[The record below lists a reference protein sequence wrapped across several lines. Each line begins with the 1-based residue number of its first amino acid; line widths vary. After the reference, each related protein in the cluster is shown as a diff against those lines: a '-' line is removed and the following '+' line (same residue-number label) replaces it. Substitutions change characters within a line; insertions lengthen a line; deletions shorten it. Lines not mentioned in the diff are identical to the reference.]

1 MAENAYIKLVP
12 GSVKEIITT
21 DELKDL
27 LLTYKGTAIKTGH
40 QLGWD
45 YEEHAFPYEIKE
57 TENGKGRWFY
67 LQSQTDR
74 YNVILLG
81 IDQEKV
87 LDDNANERI
96 QTYVQVSLAQTSTF
110 GDKGKANELCKYL
123 SKKLNGELQLF
134 NGRIIYDYK
143 R

>member
-1 MAENAYIKLVP
+1 MTENAYIKLVP
-12 GSVKEIITT
+12 NSVKEIISTE
-21 DELKDL
+21 ELKDL
-27 LLTYKGTAIKTGH
+27 LITYKATATKTGH

-45 YEEHAFPYEIKE
+45 YGEHAFPYEIKE
-57 TENGKGRWFY
+57 TSDGKGRWFY
-67 LQSQTDR
+67 LESKTDR

-87 LDDNANERI
+87 IDDESNERI
-96 QTYVQVSLAQTSTF
+96 QTYIQVTLDQSSTF

-123 SKKLNGELQLF
+123 SKKLNGELHLF